1 MSKRFVKENIQRMS
15 HIDKTK
21 WRVDHTLFLW
31 YHKVRINLTKNCQ
44 SQILKKPSPPPS
56 SPDIATF
63 YPPHIFWCNPNMIL
77 STYRIII
84 RQWIDWRDM
93 VLFNW
98 NNICATVADRTVAV
112 LRMIPEVVGLAS
124 ADGTYKKFS
133 PKNGTTLRLYDIYVI

>member
-1 MSKRFVKENIQRMS
+1 
-15 HIDKTK
+15 
-21 WRVDHTLFLW
+21 
-31 YHKVRINLTKNCQ
+31 
-44 SQILKKPSPPPS
+44 
-56 SPDIATF
+56 
-63 YPPHIFWCNPNMIL
+63 
-77 STYRIII
+77 
-84 RQWIDWRDM
+84 M